1 MNFNHLKELDEGYFE
16 HAKCAS
22 MYSMLFLMLGIV
34 SIIHA
39 IIPFMFCTTVSDKLE
54 EMQSHLEERKCKM

>member
-1 MNFNHLKELDEGYFE
+1 MNFNHLKELNETYFG

-22 MYSMLFLMLGIV
+22 LYSMLFLGLSVV

-39 IIPFMFCTTVSDKLE
+39 IFPFVFCTTVSDKLE
-54 EMQSHLEERKCKM
+54 EMQRHLEERKCGM

>member
-1 MNFNHLKELDEGYFE
+1 MNFNHLKELDETYFQ

-22 MYSMLFLMLGIV
+22 LYSMLFLGLSIV

-39 IIPFMFCTTVSDKLE
+39 IFPFVFCTTVSDKLE
-54 EMQSHLEERKCKM
+54 EMQNHLEERKCEM

>member
-1 MNFNHLKELDEGYFE
+1 MNFNHLKETNETYFE

-22 MYSMLFLMLGIV
+22 LYSLLFLGLSIV

-39 IIPFMFCTTVSDKLE
+39 IFPFIFHTTVSDKLE
-54 EMQSHLEERKCKM
+54 EMQKHLEERKCVM

>member
-1 MNFNHLKELDEGYFE
+1 MNFNHLKETNETYFE

-22 MYSMLFLMLGIV
+22 LYSLLFLGLSIV

-39 IIPFMFCTTVSDKLE
+39 IFPFIFYTTVSDKLE
-54 EMQSHLEERKCKM
+54 EMQKHLEERRCGM

>member
-1 MNFNHLKELDEGYFE
+1 MNFNHLKDTNETYFE

-22 MYSMLFLMLGIV
+22 LYSILFLGLSIV

-39 IIPFMFCTTVSDKLE
+39 IVPFTFCTTVSDKLE
-54 EMQSHLEERKCKM
+54 EMQAHLQKRKCKM